1 MSPLLCK
8 CHANLAAAL
17 CRRSLLL
24 LDGVI
29 LKDQDEDQQ
38 DVEGDVHEKAQI
50 QVDAVQI
57 LEDKS
62 TPAGSTA
69 PGRGQWQWPTRYFY
83 TWPGPQIAAWWC

>member
-1 MSPLLCK
+1 MSPLLCR

-29 LKDQDEDQQ
+29 LNNQDEDQEE
-38 DVEGDVHEKAQI
+38 VEDDVHENAK
-50 QVDAVQI
+50 VKMNAVPI

-69 PGRGQWQWPTRYFY
+69 PGRRQRQRPTRYFY
-83 TWPGPQIAAWWC
+83 TWPGPQIAAW